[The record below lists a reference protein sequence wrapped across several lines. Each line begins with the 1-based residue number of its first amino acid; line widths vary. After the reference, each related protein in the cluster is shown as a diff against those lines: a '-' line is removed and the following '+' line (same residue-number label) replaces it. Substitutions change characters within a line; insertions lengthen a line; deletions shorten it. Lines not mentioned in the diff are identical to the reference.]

1 MTYRTYSPRT
11 GCPGL
16 DKKIRDG
23 DVYKE
28 YPDGEWVKREVDIEP
43 EEQENEND

>member
-1 MTYRTYSPRT
+1 MYSPRT

-16 DKKIRDG
+16 DKKIADG

-28 YPDGEWVKREVDIEP
+28 YPDGEWVEREP
-43 EEQENEND
+43 EEQETDNE